1 MDFQEFTEKVKEEVG
16 KRLEMQ
22 VQVKTVQRNNGVTLT
37 GLLIMEAGS
46 NTSPAIYL
54 NSYYEGYQREE
65 DIREAAGDIC
75 RIYKSTSIKRPVDL
89 SNFLT
94 FEKAKGQIAF
104 RLVHYEKNAER
115 LHGMPHRRFLDL
127 AIVYYYVV
135 KEPPFDGNASIQI
148 SNSHMETWGVT
159 EGELYRTAMSNTP
172 QLQPITVEGIDQCI
186 MGVLE
191 KELKKVSDSDGDV
204 GRVFLKML
212 LTELLLSDS
221 LKVPMYVM
229 TNKENQYG
237 AACILYPDSIKGF
250 ADKIGSDLYILP
262 SSVHEV
268 ILVPAGKGEEMERL
282 YTMVSDINREQVD
295 PEEQLSDN
303 VYIYRRAEGMIS
315 LA

>member
-22 VQVKTVQRNNGVTLT
+22 VQVKRVQRNNGVTLT
-37 GLLIMEAGS
+37 GLVIMDSGS

-54 NSYYEGYQREE
+54 NSYYEGYQKED

-75 RIYKSTSIKRPVDL
+75 RIYKSSSIKRPVDL

-104 RLVHYEKNAER
+104 RLVNYEKNTER
-115 LHGMPHRRFLDL
+115 LYGMPHRRFLDL
-127 AIVYYYVV
+127 AIIYYYVV
-135 KEPPFDGNASIQI
+135 KEPPFDGRASIQI
-148 SNSHMETWGVT
+148 SNSHMETWSVT
-159 EGELYRTAMSNTP
+159 ESELYKTAMSNTP
-172 QLQPITVEGIDQCI
+172 QLQPLAVEGIDGCI
-186 MGVLE
+186 RGILD
-191 KELKKVSDSDGDV
+191 KELKKVSDGDGDV
-204 GRVFLKML
+204 GRIFLKML
-212 LTELLLSDS
+212 LTELILSDS

-250 ADKIGSDLYILP
+250 ADKIGSDLYIFP

-268 ILVPAGKGEEMERL
+268 ILVSAGEGEETEKL
-282 YTMVSDINREQVD
+282 YAMVREINREQVD
-295 PEEQLSDN
+295 LEEQLSDN